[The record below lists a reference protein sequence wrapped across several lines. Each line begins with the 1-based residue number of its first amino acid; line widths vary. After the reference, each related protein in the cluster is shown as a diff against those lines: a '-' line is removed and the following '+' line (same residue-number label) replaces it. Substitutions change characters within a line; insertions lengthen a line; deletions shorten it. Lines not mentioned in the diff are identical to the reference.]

1 MAWEARSARAIR
13 TLAALFA
20 DASGGGGGNDVRA
33 ADIGRVLEWPNLD
46 RVLPA
51 HVPRAIANII
61 LQNIHRVPVVE
72 GRFRLVDAVYRMED
86 NDYFL
91 EQLVKAQT
99 LKAVEAGDLWGYIG
113 LVTRT
118 QQWVERSSPVIDHV
132 AWAGLRAGAPM
143 SVLLIPRTAMTDTCD
158 DSILSALILDSKD
171 VAVQGMLVLHR
182 LWCPFLPRSRAAFL
196 RTKRYIKWAVRNHF
210 AEGCE
215 GDVADWFSNSASYS
229 HVEDR
234 DPCARLCG
242 HGLHDYVA
250 ESGSE
255 GFKARQVLDLL
266 GRGPLEILRGFLEV
280 ASEALAG
287 ECVGALSRDWC
298 YGDDVALAHLS
309 EALARHRFGE
319 EVMAG
324 ALARTVK
331 LRGPQTCAMT
341 ELLMMCGANPHLVP
355 GAPASCRVQYDEW
368 SAARRQWILVCVC
381 RGPAG
386 PRCGDPPSPSE
397 KMTTLDPYWGKWRAP
412 FRARFEGIDNT
423 YRGPEYKQSG
433 DDASDASD
441 ASDDDLE
448 DYDAAMARE
457 IEKFNT
463 WAEEAPAP
471 LSYEDVV
478 DYLGPDTTQCLAD
491 NLFVWIDAV
500 KVEDKLALF
509 DAYANP
515 CGSGGWWWDKHVVRD
530 MYNTLALHAD
540 VAGLQYVAGLV
551 TRGVRMADDD
561 IQAISMDP
569 KFAFALHV
577 LVSRHKRLQVAQMP
591 GPWL

>member
-1 MAWEARSARAIR
+1 
-13 TLAALFA
+13 
-20 DASGGGGGNDVRA
+20 
-33 ADIGRVLEWPNLD
+33 
-46 RVLPA
+46 
-51 HVPRAIANII
+51 
-61 LQNIHRVPVVE
+61 
-72 GRFRLVDAVYRMED
+72 
-86 NDYFL
+86 
-91 EQLVKAQT
+91 
-99 LKAVEAGDLWGYIG
+99 
-113 LVTRT
+113 
-118 QQWVERSSPVIDHV
+118 
-132 AWAGLRAGAPM
+132 
-143 SVLLIPRTAMTDTCD
+143 
-158 DSILSALILDSKD
+158 
-171 VAVQGMLVLHR
+171 
-182 LWCPFLPRSRAAFL
+182 
-196 RTKRYIKWAVRNHF
+196 
-210 AEGCE
+210 
-215 GDVADWFSNSASYS
+215 
-229 HVEDR
+229 
-234 DPCARLCG
+234 
-242 HGLHDYVA
+242 
-250 ESGSE
+250 
-255 GFKARQVLDLL
+255 
-266 GRGPLEILRGFLEV
+266 
-280 ASEALAG
+280 
-287 ECVGALSRDWC
+287 
-298 YGDDVALAHLS
+298 
-309 EALARHRFGE
+309 
-319 EVMAG
+319 
-324 ALARTVK
+324 
-331 LRGPQTCAMT
+331 
-341 ELLMMCGANPHLVP
+341 
-355 GAPASCRVQYDEW
+355 
-368 SAARRQWILVCVC
+368 
-381 RGPAG
+381 
-386 PRCGDPPSPSE
+386 
-397 KMTTLDPYWGKWRAP
+397 MTTLDPYWGKWRAP